1 MKQKLLADTT
11 ITYRPQG
18 QNVTRRAR
26 LFEGKGGTRLC
37 VVTETADSKGMSIT
51 NAAELVLDAVRDHR
65 VLGAKKTAVIEHY
78 DASNPGGETFDLV
91 SRTVT
96 GDRPEWE
103 RLTRTAINRD
113 WPGLLDQL

>member
-1 MKQKLLADTT
+1 VKLLADTT

-18 QNVTRRAR
+18 QIVTRRAR

-37 VVTETADSKGMSIT
+37 VVTESADSEGMSVT
-51 NAAELVLDAVRDHR
+51 NAIELVLDAVRDDP
-65 VLGAKKTAVIEHY
+65 VLGARKTAVIEHY
-78 DASNPGGETFDLV
+78 DQSNPGGETFDLV

-103 RLTRTAINRD
+103 RLTRTTIDRD
-113 WPGLLDQL
+113 WPGLTDQL